1 VTTKVQIEFGTWSE
15 THPSREINCADDTNP
30 AEAVDEIDSRAAVA
44 ARRKKNRRCNF
55 MVGSKK

>member
-1 VTTKVQIEFGTWSE
+1 MNSGLGAKLTPAEKLTV
-15 THPSREINCADDTNP
+15 PMTNP